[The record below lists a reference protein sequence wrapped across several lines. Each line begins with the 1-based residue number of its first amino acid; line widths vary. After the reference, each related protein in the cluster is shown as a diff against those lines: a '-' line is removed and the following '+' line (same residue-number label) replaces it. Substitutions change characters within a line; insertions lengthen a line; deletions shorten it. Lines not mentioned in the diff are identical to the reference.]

1 MTLVVD
7 TSALVAIVFGE
18 PDAEVLL
25 GVRCTAETAALASP
39 LASPLRPPG

>member
-25 GVRCTAETAALASP
+25 GVRGTADTAALASP
-39 LASPLRPPG
+39 LAGRLGQPR